1 MITQFGG
8 VISGE
13 QQEFFIILCYFLDMY
28 ADPYTFPL
36 GIFVVVEDEW
46 GWRKGLFLNLRLE
59 KSFGCTYHFS
69 CRKATFSVLAGPY
82 RNVIGEFCFL
92 IFDAELQSDV
102 ELNCMLCYVD
112 SFFFF
117 FLSCLF
123 RVSFFIA
130 VLNLFF
136 SSLCLFLS
144 LFFF

>member
-117 FLSCLF
+117 F
-123 RVSFFIA
+123 SFMPLQSI
-130 VLNLFF
+130 
-136 SSLCLFLS
+136 FLYCRS
-144 LFFF
+144 